1 MPRYCAVLV
10 SVMTATML
18 PALPAYPAQ
27 PTPTAAPAQAS
38 TSLRL
43 QVPVSPALTPAA
55 ASAAAAAAADTS
67 GLNVQNR
74 TSGLKFEADPATY
87 YALPRHDNH
96 HYGLASGS
104 APAGTLNLAPASAA
118 ARTGWGFSG
127 RVGPVRWLTPLEGE
141 GETKMRFGGR
151 LPGQPR
157 LPGMGNFNVSIHYA
171 FE

>member
-1 MPRYCAVLV
+1 MWRRRAVLGL
-10 SVMTATML
+10 VMTATML
-18 PALPAYPAQ
+18 PSLPAYPAQ
-27 PTPTAAPAQAS
+27 PTPSAAPTE
-38 TSLRL
+38 TSAGLQS
-43 QVPVSPALTPAA
+43 QVPVSPAPTPATSFA
-55 ASAAAAAAADTS
+55 APAAGTP
-67 GLNVQNR
+67 GLNVQSR
-74 TSGLKFEADPATY
+74 TTELKFEADPTTF

-104 APAGTLNLAPASAA
+104 VPASALNLAPSSAA

-127 RVGPVRWLTPLEGE
+127 RVGPVRWLTPLDGE

-157 LPGMGNFNVSIHYA
+157 LPGTGNFSVSIHYA

>member
-1 MPRYCAVLV
+1 MSSA
-10 SVMTATML
+10 
-18 PALPAYPAQ
+18 
-27 PTPTAAPAQAS
+27 PTPAASSAAPA
-38 TSLRL
+38 
-43 QVPVSPALTPAA
+43 
-55 ASAAAAAAADTS
+55 ADTP
-67 GLNVQNR
+67 GLNVQSR
-74 TSGLKFEADPATY
+74 TTELKFEADPTTF

-104 APAGTLNLAPASAA
+104 APAGALNLAPSSAA

-127 RVGPVRWLTPLEGE
+127 RVGPVRWLTPLDGE

-157 LPGMGNFNVSIHYA
+157 LPGTGNFSVSIHYA